1 MLLELSLFKTYYLNL
16 KFNLKL
22 SLYLYKAN
30 VQIYLNSCKGM
41 NFKPNLLSLLNKH
54 FGYSEFRENQLQII
68 DCVLE
73 NKNTLVIMPTGGGKS
88 LCYQLSAIA
97 AEGTAI
103 IISPLIALMKNQV
116 DVLKG
121 LFDAD
126 GVANVFNSSLT
137 QTEREIVKKQIN
149 DGTTKLLY
157 LAPESL
163 TKQKNID
170 FLKNQKI
177 SFVAVD
183 EAHCISEW
191 GHDFRPDY
199 RKLNQAVNEINPE
212 LNIIALTATA
222 TPKVQDDII
231 KNLRLKDVQIY
242 KSSFNRPNL
251 FYEVKHKTDNVNKD
265 VISFIKKNDGKS
277 GIVYCLSRKKV
288 DEITNLL
295 QLNNINALPYHA
307 GYESKVRSTNQEHF
321 LMHRCDV
328 IVATIAFG
336 MGIDKPD
343 IRYVIHYDIP
353 KSLEAY
359 YQETG
364 RAGRD
369 GGEGHCLAFYSYDD
383 IEKLEKFLSAKPVS
397 EREKG
402 LALLEDVASYS
413 ETSSNRRKVLLNYFG
428 EDYDEINGKGANMD
442 DNSSNPKQKNEV
454 KDEVLIVLN
463 TIIKN
468 KESLKIKDLSKLII
482 SNGNDIT
489 IKDEI
494 FKKLN
499 SENKTRL
506 NLIFWKSLIRNL
518 IVNGY
523 LQKKVEDYGIIK
535 VMEKGNEFLNVP
547 HSYMMPIDKD
557 FNDDGL
563 SKNIKSNSDQVI
575 DKILYKILIDERLK
589 LSIEFNIPPFA
600 VFQESSINEMTY
612 KYPLNYDELS
622 MISGVGEGKS
632 KKFGERIISII
643 SKYCDENNI
652 EREQDFLIKSTGSK
666 STLKLFII
674 QSVDKKLSIS
684 EIADSKNLSYN
695 DILDEIQTIVFSGT
709 KLDLSYLIN
718 DIFDEDSQ
726 EELYDFLIETKTDD
740 VQILFDEFNDDFE
753 EDDLK
758 LYRIHFYCKV
768 AF

>member
-1 MLLELSLFKTYYLNL
+1 
-16 KFNLKL
+16 
-22 SLYLYKAN
+22 
-30 VQIYLNSCKGM
+30 M

-170 FLKNQKI
+170 FLKNQNI

-277 GIVYCLSRKKV
+277 GIIYCLSRKKV

-535 VMEKGNEFLNVP
+535 VIEKGNEFLNVP
-547 HSYMMPIDKD
+547 YSYMMPIDKD
-557 FNDDGL
+557 FKDDGL

-575 DKILYKILIDERLK
+575 DQILYKILIDERLK

-643 SKYCDENNI
+643 SKYCDKNNI
-652 EREQDFLIKSTGSK
+652 EREQDFLIKSIGSK

-684 EIADSKNLSYN
+684 DIADSNNLSYN

>member
-1 MLLELSLFKTYYLNL
+1 
-16 KFNLKL
+16 
-22 SLYLYKAN
+22 
-30 VQIYLNSCKGM
+30 M

-121 LFDAD
+121 LFDVD

-231 KNLRLKDVQIY
+231 KNLSLKDVQIY

-277 GIVYCLSRKKV
+277 GIVYCLSRRKV

-468 KESLKIKDLSKLII
+468 KESLKIKYLSKLII

-695 DILDEIQTIVFSGT
+695 NILDEIQTIVFSGT

-740 VQILFDEFNDDFE
+740 IQILFDEFNDDFE

>member
-1 MLLELSLFKTYYLNL
+1 
-16 KFNLKL
+16 
-22 SLYLYKAN
+22 
-30 VQIYLNSCKGM
+30 M

-121 LFDAD
+121 LFDVD

-428 EDYDEINGKGANMD
+428 EDYDESNGKGANMD

-547 HSYMMPIDKD
+547 YSYMMPIDKD

-652 EREQDFLIKSTGSK
+652 EREQDFLIKSIGSK

-740 VQILFDEFNDDFE
+740 IQILFDEFNDDFE

-758 LYRIHFYCKV
+758 LFRIHFYCKV

>member
-1 MLLELSLFKTYYLNL
+1 
-16 KFNLKL
+16 
-22 SLYLYKAN
+22 
-30 VQIYLNSCKGM
+30 M

-73 NKNTLVIMPTGGGKS
+73 SKNTLVIMPTGGGKS

-199 RKLNQAVNEINPE
+199 RKLNHAVNEINPE

-307 GYESKVRSTNQEHF
+307 GYESKLRSTNQEHF

-369 GGEGHCLAFYSYDD
+369 GGDCLAFYSYDD

-547 HSYMMPIDKD
+547 YSYMMPIDKD

-684 EIADSKNLSYN
+684 EIADSKNVSYN

>member
-1 MLLELSLFKTYYLNL
+1 
-16 KFNLKL
+16 
-22 SLYLYKAN
+22 
-30 VQIYLNSCKGM
+30 M

-137 QTEREIVKKQIN
+137 QTEREVVKKQIN

-428 EDYDEINGKGANMD
+428 EDYDESNGKGANMD
-442 DNSSNPKQKNEV
+442 DNSLNPKQKNEV

-463 TIIKN
+463 TIKKN

>member
-1 MLLELSLFKTYYLNL
+1 
-16 KFNLKL
+16 
-22 SLYLYKAN
+22 
-30 VQIYLNSCKGM
+30 M

-163 TKQKNID
+163 TKQKHID
-170 FLKNQKI
+170 FLKNQNI

-428 EDYDEINGKGANMD
+428 EDYDESNGKGANMD
-442 DNSSNPKQKNEV
+442 DNSLNPKQKNEV

>member
-1 MLLELSLFKTYYLNL
+1 
-16 KFNLKL
+16 
-22 SLYLYKAN
+22 
-30 VQIYLNSCKGM
+30 M

-68 DCVLE
+68 NCVLE

-442 DNSSNPKQKNEV
+442 DNSLNPKQKNEV

-547 HSYMMPIDKD
+547 CSYMMPIDKD
-557 FNDDGL
+557 FNLDGL

-684 EIADSKNLSYN
+684 EIADSKNVSYN
-695 DILDEIQTIVFSGT
+695 DILDEIQTIVSSGT

>member
-1 MLLELSLFKTYYLNL
+1 
-16 KFNLKL
+16 
-22 SLYLYKAN
+22 
-30 VQIYLNSCKGM
+30 M

-68 DCVLE
+68 NCVLE

-251 FYEVKHKTDNVNKD
+251 FYEVKHKTENVNKD
-265 VISFIKKNDGKS
+265 VISFIKKNNGKS

-442 DNSSNPKQKNEV
+442 DNSLNPKQKNEV

-547 HSYMMPIDKD
+547 CSYMMPIDKD
-557 FNDDGL
+557 FNLDGL

-575 DKILYKILIDERLK
+575 DNILYKILIDERLK

>member
-1 MLLELSLFKTYYLNL
+1 
-16 KFNLKL
+16 
-22 SLYLYKAN
+22 
-30 VQIYLNSCKGM
+30 M

-468 KESLKIKDLSKLII
+468 KESLKIKYLSKLII

>member
-1 MLLELSLFKTYYLNL
+1 
-16 KFNLKL
+16 
-22 SLYLYKAN
+22 
-30 VQIYLNSCKGM
+30 
-41 NFKPNLLSLLNKH
+41 
-54 FGYSEFRENQLQII
+54 
-68 DCVLE
+68 
-73 NKNTLVIMPTGGGKS
+73 
-88 LCYQLSAIA
+88 
-97 AEGTAI
+97 
-103 IISPLIALMKNQV
+103 MKNQV

-199 RKLNQAVNEINPE
+199 RKLNHAVNEINPE

-547 HSYMMPIDKD
+547 YSYMMPIDKD

-740 VQILFDEFNDDFE
+740 IQILFDEFNDDFE

-758 LYRIHFYCKV
+758 LFRIHFYCKV

>member
-428 EDYDEINGKGANMD
+428 EDYDA
-442 DNSSNPKQKNEV
+442 V
-454 KDEVLIVLN
+454 
-463 TIIKN
+463 
-468 KESLKIKDLSKLII
+468 
-482 SNGNDIT
+482 
-489 IKDEI
+489 
-494 FKKLN
+494 
-499 SENKTRL
+499 
-506 NLIFWKSLIRNL
+506 
-518 IVNGY
+518 
-523 LQKKVEDYGIIK
+523 
-535 VMEKGNEFLNVP
+535 
-547 HSYMMPIDKD
+547 SYTH
-557 FNDDGL
+557 L
-563 SKNIKSNSDQVI
+563 
-575 DKILYKILIDERLK
+575 
-589 LSIEFNIPPFA
+589 
-600 VFQESSINEMTY
+600 
-612 KYPLNYDELS
+612 
-622 MISGVGEGKS
+622 
-632 KKFGERIISII
+632 
-643 SKYCDENNI
+643 
-652 EREQDFLIKSTGSK
+652 
-666 STLKLFII
+666 TLPTTPY
-674 QSVDKKLSIS
+674 V
-684 EIADSKNLSYN
+684 
-695 DILDEIQTIVFSGT
+695 
-709 KLDLSYLIN
+709 
-718 DIFDEDSQ
+718 
-726 EELYDFLIETKTDD
+726 
-740 VQILFDEFNDDFE
+740 
-753 EDDLK
+753 
-758 LYRIHFYCKV
+758 
-768 AF
+768 

>member
-1 MLLELSLFKTYYLNL
+1 
-16 KFNLKL
+16 
-22 SLYLYKAN
+22 
-30 VQIYLNSCKGM
+30 M

-121 LFDAD
+121 LFDVD

-149 DGTTKLLY
+149 DGITKLLY

-199 RKLNQAVNEINPE
+199 RKLNQAVNEISPE

-277 GIVYCLSRKKV
+277 GIVYCLSRRKV

-463 TIIKN
+463 TIKKN
-468 KESLKIKDLSKLII
+468 KESRKIKDLSKLII

-506 NLIFWKSLIRNL
+506 NLIFWKSLIRNM

-547 HSYMMPIDKD
+547 YSYMMPIDKD

-575 DKILYKILIDERLK
+575 DKILYMILIDERLK

-684 EIADSKNLSYN
+684 EIADSKNLLYN
-695 DILDEIQTIVFSGT
+695 NILDEIQTIVFSGT

-740 VQILFDEFNDDFE
+740 IQILFDEFNDDFE

-758 LYRIHFYCKV
+758 LFRIHFYCKV

>member
-1 MLLELSLFKTYYLNL
+1 
-16 KFNLKL
+16 
-22 SLYLYKAN
+22 
-30 VQIYLNSCKGM
+30 M
-41 NFKPNLLSLLNKH
+41 NFQPNLLSLLNKH

-68 DCVLE
+68 NCVMD

-97 AEGTAI
+97 SEGTAI

-121 LFDAD
+121 LFDTD
-126 GVANVFNSSLT
+126 GVANVFNSTLNQS
-137 QTEREIVKKQIN
+137 ERENVKKQIN
-149 DGTTKLLY
+149 DGITKLLY

-163 TKQKNID
+163 TKKKNIE

-199 RKLNQAVNEINPE
+199 RKLNQAINEINPD
-212 LNIIALTATA
+212 LSIIALTATA
-222 TPKVQDDII
+222 TPKVQQDIV
-231 KNLRLKDVQIY
+231 KSLNLKDVQIF

-251 FYEVKHKTDNVNKD
+251 FYEIKHKTNNVNKD

-288 DEITNLL
+288 DELTNLF

-307 GYESKVRSTNQEHF
+307 GYESKVRSLNQEHF

-369 GGEGHCLAFYSYDD
+369 GGEGYCLAFYSYDD
-383 IEKLEKFLSAKPVS
+383 IEKLEKFLSVKPVA

-402 LALLEDVASYS
+402 LAMLEDVASYS
-413 ETSSNRRKVLLNYFG
+413 ETSSNRRKVLLDYFG
-428 EDYDEINGKGANMD
+428 EDFDEISGKGAKMD

-454 KDEVLIVLN
+454 KNEALIVISSI
-463 TIIKN
+463 TKN
-468 KESLKIKDLSKLII
+468 NESLKIRELSKYLI
-482 SNGNDIT
+482 SNGNEISL
-489 IKDEI
+489 KDEI
-494 FKKLN
+494 YNRLN
-499 SENKTRL
+499 SENKERV
-506 NLIFWKSLIRNL
+506 NLIFWKSLIRNM

-523 LQKKVEDYGIIK
+523 LEKKVEDYGVIK
-535 VMEKGNEFLNVP
+535 IMEKGKKFLKKP

-557 FNDDGL
+557 FNNNEL
-563 SKNIKSNSDQVI
+563 SNNIISNSKQVI
-575 DKILYKILIDERLK
+575 DKILYKILIVERLK
-589 LSIEFNIPPFA
+589 LSNEFNIPPFA

-622 MISGVGEGKS
+622 MITGVGEGKS
-632 KKFGERIISII
+632 KKFGERIISLI
-643 SKYCDENNI
+643 SNYCDENNI
-652 EREQDFLIKSTGSK
+652 EREQDFIIKSTGSK

-684 EIADSKNLSYN
+684 EIADSKNLSYD
-695 DILDEIQTIVFSGT
+695 DILNEIQTIVLSGT

-726 EELYDFLIETKTDD
+726 DEIYDFLIDTKTDD
-740 VQILFDEFNDDFE
+740 FQILFDEFNDDFE
-753 EDDLK
+753 EDDLR
-758 LYRIHFYCKV
+758 LFRIYFYCKV